1 MNKIPNVIIRDLRE
15 FLGIDCDDTTQDIII
30 FNWDKKTILTNYM
43 LYNNLNI
50 ELIPQIESLYQN
62 KIELNNFLNLNFY
75 GNVDELLLIS
85 NL

>member
-15 FLGIDCDDTTQDIII
+15 FLGIDCDDATQDIII

-50 ELIPQIESLYQN
+50 ELIPQIELLYQN